1 MMRYITLLF
10 VFFFL
15 SFAPAQRPSGGLKLA
30 LVKYN
35 GGGDWYAVVDA
46 LQNFA
51 KFCNDNLGTNFDTE
65 YATVDVG
72 SPDIFNHPF
81 LFMTGHGNIVLSDA
95 DAENLRTYLMGGGF
109 LFVDDDFGMEP
120 YFKVAVKKLFPD
132 RELTELP
139 FEHPIYQQK
148 YNFKN
153 GLPKIHEHD
162 GKPPRGYGIF
172 HEGRLVLFFGVESN
186 ISDGWESK
194 EVHRTSEDLRQQSL
208 RMGANI
214 VQFAFKQ

>member
-1 MMRYITLLF
+1 MMRYIALLF

-15 SFAPAQRPSGGLKLA
+15 SFAPAQRPPGGLKLA
-30 LVKYN
+30 LLKYN

-109 LFVDDDFGMEP
+109 LFVDDDYGMEP
-120 YFKVAVKKLFPD
+120 YFKVAAKKLFPD
-132 RELTELP
+132 RELVELP
-139 FEHPIYQQK
+139 FEHPIYRQK
-148 YNFKN
+148 YEFKK

-186 ISDGWESK
+186 ISDGWESR
-194 EVHRTSEDLRQQSL
+194 EVHRTPEELRQQSL

>member
-1 MMRYITLLF
+1 MIRYISLLF
-10 VFFFL
+10 VFFFF
-15 SFAPAQRPSGGLKLA
+15 SFTPAQRPPGGLKLA
-30 LVKYN
+30 LLKYN

-72 SPDIFNHPF
+72 SPDIYNHPF

-109 LFVDDDFGMEP
+109 LFVDDDYGMEP

-132 RELTELP
+132 RELVELP
-139 FEHPIYQQK
+139 FEHPIYRQK
-148 YNFKN
+148 YDFKN

-186 ISDGWESK
+186 ISDGWESR
-194 EVHRTSEDLRQQSL
+194 EVHRTPEDLRQQSL